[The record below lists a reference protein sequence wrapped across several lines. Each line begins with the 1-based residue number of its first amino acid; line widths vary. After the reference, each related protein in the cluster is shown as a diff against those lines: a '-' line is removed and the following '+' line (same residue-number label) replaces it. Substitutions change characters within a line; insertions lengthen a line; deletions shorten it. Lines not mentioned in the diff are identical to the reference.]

1 MQGKSWVTDT
11 VVSTGKG
18 KKKKLKKRSVS
29 QSITWSMDIQH
40 NTVDTSMTNEQSSVH
55 L

>member
-11 VVSTGKG
+11 VVSTGKE
-18 KKKKLKKRSVS
+18 KKKKKRSVS

>member
-11 VVSTGKG
+11 VVSTGKE
-18 KKKKLKKRSVS
+18 KKKKKKRSVS